1 MIRRPERERLPLQVA
16 LSFAWPQNNSLER
29 TGYAA
34 AEARDNRDTGFWNK
48 V

>member
-29 TGYAA
+29 AGDAA
-34 AEARDNRDTGFWNK
+34 LKARDDRDAGCRKGF
-48 V
+48 